1 MDVEKDI
8 ETLVES
14 TCVTADDN
22 KAEFLIV
29 DYFVRN
35 FALNMCI
42 IPVQN
47 IVRSNCMLEYQG
59 SNCEWNWR

>member
-1 MDVEKDI
+1 MEKDI
-8 ETLVES
+8 ETLLES

-35 FALNMCI
+35 FTTNMHI
-42 IPVQN
+42 IPEQN
-47 IVRSNCMLEYQG
+47 ILNDCILECLGY
-59 SNCEWNWR
+59 NCERSWN